1 MKALKCE
8 CCNAPLSATSMT
20 GIFECKYCGV
30 LYEHNEVSATFP
42 NSDSIM
48 TPNEMRACLGLT
60 KSRLT
65 EELYNSA
72 LVTLRDYNSTYYPA
86 Y

>member
-8 CCNAPLSATSMT
+8 CCNAPLSATGTT

-48 TPNEMRACLGLT
+48 TPNEMRSYLELT
-60 KSRLT
+60 ENRLK
-65 EELYNSA
+65 EELYSSA
-72 LVTLRDYNSTYYPA
+72 LVALRNYNSAYPA